1 MGEVV
6 GNIKDQKAAAAEY
19 KDMTVG
25 QVRDQGKA
33 AMHEQIKKI
42 PNDHVKSLAETIY
55 GTVVKAGDKQMG
67 KFRSLSLED
76 VFSIV
81 KTNVAP
87 SVKEGQAAAA
97 NQMDQAAKVVKNHVG
112 QAVRECN
119 SFFGSAICSKMVKVA
134 QTEAAKGFRKAGG
147 HRNKFMLNDAN
158 KKILNAING

>member
-81 KTNVAP
+81 KTNVAI
-87 SVKEGQAAAA
+87 E
-97 NQMDQAAKVVKNHVG
+97 
-112 QAVRECN
+112 
-119 SFFGSAICSKMVKVA
+119 
-134 QTEAAKGFRKAGG
+134 
-147 HRNKFMLNDAN
+147 
-158 KKILNAING
+158 